1 MFPGSAYRR
10 YRRRQRRRRRLAV
23 LALAVVVAFAAW
35 AQHDALHN
43 AAHTEVN
50 SGAARQPG
58 SHPSA
63 TIPPSPMAATVRWT
77 NFHGI
82 ELPVSPQAG
91 PHFMHNGLA
100 RGFTDT
106 PMGAVLAAVNIGVRT
121 AAQWGPGIYR
131 PTIFHQVT
139 GPDAITLLHADRRD
153 YEALRAAAHVPPG
166 QPAGRGYATEA
177 AYRLLSY
184 TPRAVTADIVA
195 EGPAGN
201 GTVAIAVTRVT
212 VVWQAGDW
220 RVVAPPDGSWARSAT
235 AASSLIGYTTFLS
248 EG

>member
-1 MFPGSAYRR
+1 MFPGSGYRR

-23 LALAVVVAFAAW
+23 LALAVAAVVFAAW
-35 AQHDALHN
+35 AQHYALHN
-43 AAHTEVN
+43 AAHAEAN
-50 SGAARQPG
+50 GGAARQPG
-58 SHPSA
+58 SHPSV

-106 PMGAVLAAVNIGVRT
+106 PLGAVLAAVNIGVRT

-131 PTIFHQVT
+131 PTILHQVT

-153 YEALRAAAHVPPG
+153 YAALREIGRAHV
-166 QPAGRGYATEA
+166 
-177 AYRLLSY
+177 
-184 TPRAVTADIVA
+184 
-195 EGPAGN
+195 
-201 GTVAIAVTRVT
+201 
-212 VVWQAGDW
+212 
-220 RVVAPPDGSWARSAT
+220 
-235 AASSLIGYTTFLS
+235 
-248 EG
+248 